1 MRIMNKN
8 KSKYFN
14 TAKKMNDALIR
25 LLDIKNFEN
34 ITVKDVCKFAKV
46 NRSTFYLHYQNTYD
60 LLDEIIDNLNLSFH
74 KHLSTDSNRLNID
87 ADKLSDLFFI
97 SDKYLIPYLEFIKEN
112 KNIYKALRNN
122 PYLFKANKTYEKIFT
137 NVLSPIMTRFS
148 IDEKWHKYT
157 IDFYINGISSLILD
171 WTYDDCKYSVNEI
184 SLLIKKLISNYD
196 TKSNL

>member
-1 MRIMNKN
+1 MNKN

-25 LLDIKNFEN
+25 LLEIKNFEN

-74 KHLSTDSNRLNID
+74 KHLNTDSNRLNINK
-87 ADKLSDLFFI
+87 DKLSDLFFM

-112 KNIYKALRNN
+112 KNIYKALKNN
-122 PYLFKANKTYEKIFT
+122 PYLFNANKTYEKIFT
-137 NVLSPIMTRFS
+137 NVLSPIMTRFGL
-148 IDEKWHKYT
+148 DEKRHKYT
-157 IDFYINGISSLILD
+157 MDFYINGISSLILD

-184 SLLIKKLISNYD
+184 SLLIKKLISSYD
-196 TKSNL
+196 TKCNL

>member
-1 MRIMNKN
+1 MNKN

-25 LLDIKNFEN
+25 LLEIKNFEN

-74 KHLSTDSNRLNID
+74 KHLNTDSNRLNINK
-87 ADKLSDLFFI
+87 DKLGDLFFI

-112 KNIYKALRNN
+112 KNIYKALKNN
-122 PYLFKANKTYEKIFT
+122 PIYLMQIKHMKKF
-137 NVLSPIMTRFS
+137 LLM
-148 IDEKWHKYT
+148 
-157 IDFYINGISSLILD
+157 FYLQL
-171 WTYDDCKYSVNEI
+171 
-184 SLLIKKLISNYD
+184 
-196 TKSNL
+196 

>member
-1 MRIMNKN
+1 MNKN

-25 LLDIKNFEN
+25 LLEIKNFEN

-74 KHLSTDSNRLNID
+74 KHLNTDSNRLNINT
-87 ADKLSDLFFI
+87 DKLSDLFFI

-122 PYLFKANKTYEKIFT
+122 PYLFNANKTYEKIFT
-137 NVLSPIMTRFS
+137 NVLSPIMTRFGL
-148 IDEKWHKYT
+148 DEKWHKYM

-184 SLLIKKLISNYD
+184 SLLIKKIISSYD

>member
-1 MRIMNKN
+1 MNKN

-25 LLDIKNFEN
+25 LLEIKNFED

-74 KHLSTDSNRLNID
+74 KHLNTDSNRLNINK
-87 ADKLSDLFFI
+87 DKLGDLFFI
-97 SDKYLIPYLEFIKEN
+97 SDKYLIPYLEFIREN
-112 KNIYKALRNN
+112 KNIYKALKNN
-122 PYLFKANKTYEKIFT
+122 PYLFNANKTYEKIFT
-137 NVLSPIMTRFS
+137 NVLSPIMTRFGL
-148 IDEKWHKYT
+148 DEKWHKYM

>member
-1 MRIMNKN
+1 MNKN

-25 LLDIKNFEN
+25 LLEIKNFEN

-74 KHLSTDSNRLNID
+74 KHLNTDSNRLNINK
-87 ADKLSDLFFI
+87 DKLGDLFFI
-97 SDKYLIPYLEFIKEN
+97 SDKYLISYLEFIKEN
-112 KNIYKALRNN
+112 KNIYKALKNN
-122 PYLFKANKTYEKIFT
+122 PYLFNANKTYEKIFT
-137 NVLSPIMTRFS
+137 NVLSPIMTRFG
-148 IDEKWHKYT
+148 IDEKWHKYM

-184 SLLIKKLISNYD
+184 SLLIKKLISSYD
-196 TKSNL
+196 AKSNL

>member
-1 MRIMNKN
+1 MNKN

-25 LLDIKNFEN
+25 LLEIKNFEN

-74 KHLSTDSNRLNID
+74 KHLNTDSNRLNINK
-87 ADKLSDLFFI
+87 DKLGDLFFI

-112 KNIYKALRNN
+112 KNIYKALKNN
-122 PYLFKANKTYEKIFT
+122 PYLFNANKTYEKIFT
-137 NVLSPIMTRFS
+137 NVLSPIMTRFG
-148 IDEKWHKYT
+148 IDEKWHKYM

-184 SLLIKKLISNYD
+184 SLLIKKLISSYD
-196 TKSNL
+196 AKSNL

>member
-1 MRIMNKN
+1 MNKN

-74 KHLSTDSNRLNID
+74 KHLNTDSNRLNINK
-87 ADKLSDLFFI
+87 DKLDDLFFI
-97 SDKYLIPYLEFIKEN
+97 SDKYLIPYLEFIREN
-112 KNIYKALRNN
+112 KNIYKALKNN
-122 PYLFKANKTYEKIFT
+122 PYLFNANKTYEKIFT
-137 NVLSPIMTRFS
+137 NVLSPIMTRFG
-148 IDEKWHKYT
+148 IDEKWHKYM

-171 WTYDDCKYSVNEI
+171 
-184 SLLIKKLISNYD
+184 
-196 TKSNL
+196 